1 MDFFVFVLRRISV
14 IRNDILVDINPL
26 SVIYFSVRF
35 HVFLTLKFNC
45 SECRSVSGVS
55 SDAGNSVS
63 SVERNASFGIASS
76 SRSDTDMFCQ
86 NFILNYSR
94 KDGKKDDGDDNGS
107 SDAEDFEVHIDLT
120 DDLLHMVFIFFL
132 AF

>member
-1 MDFFVFVLRRISV
+1 MSF
-14 IRNDILVDINPL
+14 IL
-26 SVIYFSVRF
+26 SVRF

-55 SDAGNSVS
+55 SDAVNSGS
-63 SVERNASFGIASS
+63 SVERTVSFGIASS

-120 DDLLHMVFIFFL
+120 DDLLHMVYIFFV
-132 AF
+132 F